1 MQIHH
6 PTRDQISLAGVLA
19 VLGDPTRLAIVAYLA
34 RNEGRAHACGTFNA
48 LGSKSNIS
56 YHLAKM
62 REAGVTHTEVA
73 GTNRLITLRRDD
85 LDTLFP
91 GLLGSILAAAAD
103 LPPIAFGDCSGQ
115 AVTGPAEA

>member
-1 MQIHH
+1 MPIHH
-6 PTRDQISLAGVLA
+6 PTRDQISLANVLA

-34 RNEGRAHACGTFNA
+34 ENDGKSYACGAFNS

-62 REAGVTHTEVA
+62 REAGITHTEAV

-91 GLLGSILAAAAD
+91 GLLDSILAAAAD
-103 LPPIAFGDCSGQ
+103 LPALELPGRPP
-115 AVTGPAEA
+115 PAAANG

>member
-1 MQIHH
+1 MSIHH
-6 PTRDQISLAGVLA
+6 PTREQISLANVLA

-34 RNEGRAHACGTFNA
+34 KNEGRSYACGAFNA

-62 REAGVTHTEVA
+62 REAGITRTEAA
-73 GTNRLITLRRDD
+73 GTNRLISLRRDD

-91 GLLGSILAAAAD
+91 GLLDTILKAAAD
-103 LPPIAFGDCSGQ
+103 LPPLELTAN
-115 AVTGPAEA
+115 